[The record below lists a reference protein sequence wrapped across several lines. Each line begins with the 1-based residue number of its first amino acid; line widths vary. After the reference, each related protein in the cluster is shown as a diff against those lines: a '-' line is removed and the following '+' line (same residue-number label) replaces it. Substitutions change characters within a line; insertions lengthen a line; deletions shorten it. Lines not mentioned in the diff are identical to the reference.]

1 MIERKKMKRGRNT
14 EKDMD
19 TERKVQ
25 QKERKEMDTKNTGP
39 YNKKLKTVLQRTIIN
54 EKADARNMTESTDDE
69 DIDEQQDNT
78 NNKEQQDK
86 DKDMEG
92 KSTYIAKLIK
102 DQGLDISDSDEE
114 TSDRTNIP
122 TDYED
127 IADQVDNTNSKEQKY
142 KDKDNEGKSNSDEDS
157 DADGGFNLSA
167 YQEQQDEGN
176 EAKADRNKTFI
187 ATTPQCILTDKMTI
201 EKKLQMMAAMQCN
214 RIILNVG
221 SEKFETCIQTLE
233 NDPKGLLAKM
243 IAHDSPMASYKV
255 NNINCYFIDRD
266 PRYFR
271 FVLNYLRNINTVLMA
286 RLLSAEM
293 LLLEEL
299 LVEAKF
305 YQLAGLEH
313 YVERKLRETNQR
325 LLQE

>member
-114 TSDRTNIP
+114 TSDRTNILA
-122 TDYED
+122 DDENID
-127 IADQVDNTNSKEQKY
+127 DQVDNTNNKEQQDT
-142 KDKDNEGKSNSDEDS
+142 DKDMEGKSNSESDEEPTHTVIISSDDEDI
-157 DADGGFNLSA
+157 DEQQYNTNK
-167 YQEQQDEGN
+167 EQQDKNKEMEEKSNLDDDSEG
-176 EAKADRNKTFI
+176 
-187 ATTPQCILTDKMTI
+187 
-201 EKKLQMMAAMQCN
+201 
-214 RIILNVG
+214 
-221 SEKFETCIQTLE
+221 
-233 NDPKGLLAKM
+233 
-243 IAHDSPMASYKV
+243 
-255 NNINCYFIDRD
+255 
-266 PRYFR
+266 
-271 FVLNYLRNINTVLMA
+271 
-286 RLLSAEM
+286 
-293 LLLEEL
+293 
-299 LVEAKF
+299 
-305 YQLAGLEH
+305 
-313 YVERKLRETNQR
+313 RK
-325 LLQE
+325 